1 MEIIDIYNNK
11 TIVKDECL
19 SCAINSGE
27 YKVPCGL
34 ICSTKHFGVNQ
45 DCEIPIPGFIIV
57 SSKRHI
63 QSIDQFTEEEQ
74 KDFISLIIKLR
85 KGMREVLDINQVD
98 IISVELPERKDEH
111 FHLWLYPVTKEATER
126 FGTGIK
132 AVKPMMNYAKENL
145 KTPENIE
152 KVEEYAKKLR
162 EFIERS

>member
-11 TIVKDECL
+11 TVADCL
-19 SCAINSGE
+19 SCSINSGE

-34 ICSTKHFGVNQ
+34 ICSTEYFGVNQ

-63 QSIDQFTEEEQ
+63 QRIDEFTEDER
-74 KDFISLIIKLR
+74 KDFIDLIVKVR
-85 KGMREVLDINQVD
+85 RGMREVLDIEQVD
-98 IISVELPERKDEH
+98 IIVAELPDRKGEDH
-111 FHLWLYPVTKEATER
+111 FHIWFYPVTKESIEK

-145 KTPENIE
+145 KTPENIKKIEECAEILKTYMNE
-152 KVEEYAKKLR
+152 K
-162 EFIERS
+162 

>member
-11 TIVKDECL
+11 NEVDCL

-34 ICSTKHFGVNQ
+34 ICSTEHFGVNQ
-45 DCEIPIPGFIIV
+45 DCEIPIPGFIII

-63 QSIDQFTEEEQ
+63 HSIDQFTEDEQ
-74 KDFISLIIKLR
+74 KDFISLIVKLR
-85 KGMREVLDINQVD
+85 RGMRDVLEIGQINMIVA
-98 IISVELPERKDEH
+98 ELPGRKDDH
-111 FHLWLYPVTKEATER
+111 FHLWLYPVTKEAVEK

-132 AVKPMMNYAKENL
+132 QIKPMMNYAKENL

-152 KVEEYAKKLR
+152 KVEEYAEKLKAYM
-162 EFIERS
+162 SGK